1 MRAVIGATFALM
13 LVVALVS
20 PGFLMAQQLPM
31 PLQKT
36 IYPGVTTVEYAGETL
51 VFTTS
56 VPLLAKFQFISANEI
71 EVSVRT
77 HSSGRAV
84 TNAPGN
90 LLRIYWQDED
100 RIIYEG
106 EPPEEEWTGIL
117 LTEGGFTEK

>member
-1 MRAVIGATFALM
+1 MRAVTGTIFALM

-31 PLQKT
+31 PMQKI
-36 IYPGVTTVEYAGETL
+36 IYPGATTVEYASETL

-56 VPLLAKFQFISANEI
+56 VPLLAKFQFVSVNEI

-77 HSSGRAV
+77 HTGGRAG

-90 LLRIYWQDED
+90 MLRIYWQDED

-106 EPPEEEWTGIL
+106 EPPEEEWAGIL

>member
-1 MRAVIGATFALM
+1 MKVVTGTVLALM

-31 PLQKT
+31 PMQKI
-36 IYPGVTTVEYAGETL
+36 IYPGATTVEYASETL

-56 VPLLAKFQFISANEI
+56 VPLLAKFHFISANEI

-77 HSSGRAV
+77 HAGGRAG

-90 LLRIYWQDED
+90 MLRIYWQDED

>member
-1 MRAVIGATFALM
+1 MRVVTGTILALM

-36 IYPGVTTVEYAGETL
+36 IYPGITTVEYASQTL

-56 VPLLAKFQFISANEI
+56 VTLLAKFQFVSANEI
-71 EVSVRT
+71 EVSIRT
-77 HSSGRAV
+77 HTGGRAAA
-84 TNAPGN
+84 NAPGSM
-90 LLRIYWQDED
+90 LRIYWQDED
-100 RIIYEG
+100 LDIYDG
-106 EPPEEEWTGIL
+106 EPPDDEWTGIL